1 MSVITSV
8 WQQPVGVIIQGW
20 DADLDAIAAIGGTG
34 FLAHTAANTYAARTL
49 VAPAAGLGITN
60 PAGVAGDPTFA
71 LANDLAALEAL
82 ASTGLAARTASDTWA
97 QRTITG
103 TSPITVANG
112 SGAAGNPTISI
123 DDFGPW
129 VPIDM
134 STGTVTI
141 AAPSVGSSWEIVLFI
156 GSSEATLS
164 GNIPF
169 FWNGETT
176 ATNYWNQQAM
186 GTNSVASV
194 VEANANNCLIYAGST
209 APTGTLAINR
219 VFAPG
224 FRDSTHTKMLT
235 NTLAVVRAAGDGNV
249 GSRVTYRTGA
259 AAGAVNDAMTSL
271 SYTLPASGT
280 HASGSWGYH
289 RWVGA

>member
-8 WQQPVGVIIQGW
+8 WGPIIGSDTQSW
-20 DADLDAIAAIGGTG
+20 DADLDSVASQSGLG
-34 FLAHTAANTYAARTL
+34 LLVHTAANTYGIRTL
-49 VAPAAGLGITN
+49 AAPAAGLAITN
-60 PAGVAGDPTFA
+60 PAGTAGNPTFA
-71 LANDLAALEAL
+71 LANDLAALEGL
-82 ASTGLAARTASDTWA
+82 ASTGLAARSATDTWV
-97 QRTITG
+97 QRTIVG
-103 TSPITVANG
+103 TAPITVTNG
-112 SGAAGNPTISI
+112 DGVSGNPTISMEV
-123 DDFGPW
+123 GPW
-129 VPIDM
+129 LPIDM

-141 AAPSVGSSWEIVLFI
+141 SAPSSGNNWEIVLFI
-156 GSSEATLS
+156 GSSEAVIS

-219 VFAPG
+219 VYAPG
-224 FRDSTHTKMLT
+224 FNDSTHTKMLT
-235 NTLAVVRAAGDGNV
+235 NVLAVVRAAGDGNV
-249 GSRVTYRTGA
+249 GNRVTYRTGA

-271 SYTLPASGT
+271 SYTLPNSGT
-280 HASGSWGYH
+280 HATGSWGYH
-289 RWVGA
+289 RWVNS